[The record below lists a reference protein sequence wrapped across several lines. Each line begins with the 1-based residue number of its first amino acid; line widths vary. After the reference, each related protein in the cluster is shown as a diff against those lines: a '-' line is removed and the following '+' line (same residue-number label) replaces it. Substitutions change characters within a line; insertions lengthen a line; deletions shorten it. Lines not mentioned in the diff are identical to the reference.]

1 MRLALVGLLLVVAC
15 ERFLTRTVSAASGP
29 YSHIVA
35 RPETYAEVLAVIERH
50 VDDAH
55 RRVLRST
62 TDPARGLP
70 RFKKKAEQA
79 QDERVLSV
87 LLALLA
93 EVQPQLLTA
102 ERLQAASYERI
113 DGALL
118 AAEDTR
124 LRRRLQ
130 GIPETASSA
139 SASFSA

>member
-1 MRLALVGLLLVVAC
+1 VSRPATFEDVVA
-15 ERFLTRTVSAASGP
+15 V
-29 YSHIVA
+29 V
-35 RPETYAEVLAVIERH
+35 ERH

-93 EVQPQLLTA
+93 DVHPQVLTPEQLKA
-102 ERLQAASYERI
+102 ESYERI
-113 DGALL
+113 EGAVL

-130 GIPETASSA
+130 GIPERAPSQPHGA
-139 SASFSA
+139 D